1 MAISEKERCARDLM
15 GSLDQLRTVYQNFK
29 TTNTAYFEN
38 GFNIGGAD
46 EITDADLL
54 NLNLTSADLIN
65 AVTLLQNYENLMEGI
80 AVTVTPFKTV
90 LSRLKW
96 WSK

>member
-15 GSLDQLRTVYQNFK
+15 GSLDQLRAVYQNFK

-38 GFNIGGAD
+38 GFNVGGAD

-54 NLNLTSADLIN
+54 NLNLTSADLIS
-65 AVTLLQNYENLMEGI
+65 ALTLLQNYENLMEGI
-80 AVTVTPFKTV
+80 AATVTPFKTV

>member
-15 GSLDQLRTVYQNFK
+15 SSLDQLRTVYQNFK

-38 GFNIGGAD
+38 GFNVGGSD
-46 EITDADLL
+46 EILDADLV
-54 NLNLTSADLIN
+54 NLNLTASDLVNSI
-65 AVTLLQNYENLMEGI
+65 TLLQNFENLMEGV
-80 AVTVTPFKTV
+80 AATVTPFKTI